1 MTAPAAAFSFLAER
15 LCLDFA
21 NTVDWH
27 DTDHPGERVHT
38 PADVIRWAAEAGAL
52 DATTAAALHAHA
64 AAHPRRAAALL
75 ARARA
80 LREVIYRV
88 FSALSHGHS
97 PLPEDLGALD
107 TARLEAAR
115 HQRLVPDGHRFTL
128 TWDAPGDDLN
138 RVWWP
143 VALDAADLLTGGP
156 LERVRQC
163 ADDRGCG
170 WLFLDTSKAGRRR
183 WCSMEDCG
191 NRAKA
196 QRHRQRATV

>member
-27 DTDHPGERVHT
+27 DTDHPSERVRT
-38 PADVIRWAAEAGAL
+38 PADLIRWATEAGAL
-52 DATTAAALHAHA
+52 DTATAAALQAHA

-80 LREVIYRV
+80 LRETIYRV
-88 FSALSHGHS
+88 FTAVSQDQLPPPADLSAL
-97 PLPEDLGALD
+97 DA
-107 TARLEAAR
+107 ARLEAAR
-115 HQRLVPDGHRFTL
+115 HQRLVPDGDRFVL
-128 TWDAPGDDLN
+128 TWEAPGDDLN

-143 VALDAADLLTGGP
+143 VALDAANLLTGGS
-156 LERVRQC
+156 LERVRRC

-196 QRHRQRATV
+196 QRHRQRATA